1 MIQRLVKMEFKSE
14 NTDDFLEIF
23 RNSHPLIRAFKGCI
37 SLRLIR
43 DISNNSCF
51 FTVSDWES
59 EDALYTYRQ
68 SDLFKKT
75 WAKTRILF
83 NEKAEAWSTEI
94 ITEV

>member
-14 NTDDFLEIF
+14 NTAEFLEIF
-23 RNSHPLIRAFKGCI
+23 RHSHPLIRAFKGCH
-37 SLRLIR
+37 SLKLIR

-51 FTVSDWES
+51 FTISNWES
-59 EDALYTYRQ
+59 EASLNKYRQ